1 MKVDVQYVETVVI
14 LNVHKGIKMPILVD
28 RVTVGNT
35 YYGMH
40 GLERKVTKIDEDTV
54 TFIVMALGSKPPAK
68 FKLLQEYTVKLEN
81 FANWAVK

>member
-1 MKVDVQYVETVVI
+1 
-14 LNVHKGIKMPILVD
+14 MPVLID
-28 RVTVGNT
+28 KIIVGNT

-40 GLERKVTKIDEDTV
+40 GLERKITKIEEDDV
-54 TFIVMALGSKPPAK
+54 TFIVTALGSKPPAK